1 MGDQDEKP
9 RKSRHGRSGN
19 EKKQEVKDELDGQ
32 RQYIVSD
39 THVLRLCLCIIFNV
53 NTEVKR
59 GLERDWGRGFVN
71 VED

>member
-9 RKSRHGRSGN
+9 RKSRHGRRGN

-39 THVLRLCLCIIFNV
+39 TYVLRLCLCIILDV
-53 NTEVKR
+53 NTEVRR